1 MTRNERQKRQEK
13 LELGLGEEKRQ
24 EEDRK
29 KATGER
35 DVQNSLFKNGSGFW
49 SASQPRRGL
58 SKKYSP
64 TSRWDQKIPPRLSPL
79 LPPPTVELAV
89 LKIAAKACKGEST
102 LSSTALKVC
111 IRGRLPRSEL

>member
-35 DVQNSLFKNGSGFW
+35 DVQNSLFKNGSGF
-49 SASQPRRGL
+49 
-58 SKKYSP
+58 
-64 TSRWDQKIPPRLSPL
+64 
-79 LPPPTVELAV
+79 
-89 LKIAAKACKGEST
+89 
-102 LSSTALKVC
+102 
-111 IRGRLPRSEL
+111 